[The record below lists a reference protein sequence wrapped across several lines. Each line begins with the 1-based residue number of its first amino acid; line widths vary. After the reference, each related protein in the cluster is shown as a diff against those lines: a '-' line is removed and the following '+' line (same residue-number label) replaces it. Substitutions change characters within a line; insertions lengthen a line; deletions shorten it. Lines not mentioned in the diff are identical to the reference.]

1 MSCCLYRLIY
11 KFIIYSWYINSFFIF
26 RKNNQKNIKIEFIY
40 WKNINSKRTQSILAK
55 LIPSVLTL
63 ILTQNDFCR
72 NFKFY
77 ANFRKDFDGKDHHV
91 GRHSRWWHRFRQSQD
106 LGKGRYSRWSAE
118 VDFRG
123 KAARWQ
129 SDACRL
135 QRSGRVDRTPRPTPS
150 WWTMSKFWIFG
161 KKYWSS
167 LDLIIQDQS
176 IRTQY
181 NFNMRDIFFLNLE
194 AHQRQKKKR
203 QFFIENQLLHSDFI

>member
-1 MSCCLYRLIY
+1 M
-11 KFIIYSWYINSFFIF
+11 
-26 RKNNQKNIKIEFIY
+26 KIEFIY
-40 WKNINSKRTQSILAK
+40 WNNVNNKRTQSILAK
-55 LIPSVLTL
+55 LVPSVLTL

-77 ANFRKDFDGKDHHV
+77 ANFRKDFDGKDNHV

-118 VDFRG
+118 VSFRG
-123 KAARWQ
+123 KAARGQ

-150 WWTMSKFWIFG
+150 WWTMKKFWIFN
-161 KKYWSS
+161 KKYRSS
-167 LDLIIQDQS
+167 SYI

-181 NFNMRDIFFLNLE
+181 NFNMRDIFFFKP
-194 AHQRQKKKR
+194 RSSPTPKKEKAVFYR
-203 QFFIENQLLHSDFI
+203 EPTLTFRFN